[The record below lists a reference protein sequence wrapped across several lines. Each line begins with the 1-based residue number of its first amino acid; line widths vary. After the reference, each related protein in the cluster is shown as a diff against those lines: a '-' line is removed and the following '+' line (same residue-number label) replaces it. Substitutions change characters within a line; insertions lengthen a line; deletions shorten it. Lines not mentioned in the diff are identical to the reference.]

1 MGLSANQTA
10 PFSCSSNGCSG
21 PVYQP
26 WMALHRTRSKKKKIM
41 DRKRSI
47 FIVELSLFD
56 CIGKKWVE
64 RHGDVN
70 DHGRNIV
77 EPHDI

>member
-1 MGLSANQTA
+1 
-10 PFSCSSNGCSG
+10 
-21 PVYQP
+21 
-26 WMALHRTRSKKKKIM
+26 MAAVDLYMNLGWHCTEPEVKKKKIM